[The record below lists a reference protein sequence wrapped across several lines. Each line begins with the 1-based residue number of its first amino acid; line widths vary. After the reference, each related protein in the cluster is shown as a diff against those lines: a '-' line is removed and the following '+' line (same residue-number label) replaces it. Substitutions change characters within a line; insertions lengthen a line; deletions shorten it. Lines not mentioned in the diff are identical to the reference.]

1 MTYLIEST
9 KTMDST
15 KRRSGIKTVLALLWA
30 DKFATV
36 AALFLLILAVT
47 CLIGPFFVGD
57 AASKLNLA
65 GRNAPPQLDKGLLY
79 ILGGDNLGRSLLA
92 RIIVGAQTTLAVAI
106 TAVITSMVIG
116 AILGLIA
123 GYRGGLV
130 SDVIMRVTDM
140 IMSFPSLLTAL
151 VVLYVLG
158 PSVTNLVIVLAIT
171 RIPVYLR
178 TTRAEVMEVRSRV
191 FVTAALAMGA
201 SSTRIILKHIVPII
215 LPTLLTIAAV
225 DFAAVIITESGLS
238 FLGLGIQA
246 PDFTWGSMVATGRN
260 YISRAWWLSFWP
272 GLAIM
277 LTALSLNILSNWLR
291 IATDPQQRWRL
302 EGGRRND

>member
-1 MTYLIEST
+1 MTYLAEGT
-9 KTMDST
+9 KTMDSSP
-15 KRRSGIKTVLALLWA
+15 RRSGLATVLALLWA
-30 DKFATV
+30 DKFATLG
-36 AALFLLILAVT
+36 ALFLLLLTVT
-47 CLIGPFFVGD
+47 CLVGPSLVGD
-57 AASKLNLA
+57 AAGGINFA
-65 GRNAPPQLDKGLLY
+65 GRNAPPQFGKGFLY

-92 RIIVGAQTTLAVAI
+92 RIIVGAQATMGVAVA
-106 TAVITSMVIG
+106 AVVTSLVVG
-116 AILGLIA
+116 ALLGLIA

-130 SDVIMRVTDM
+130 SDVIMRLTDM

-158 PSVTNLVIVLAIT
+158 PSVGNLVIVLAIT

-178 TTRAEVMEVRSRV
+178 TTRAEVMEARSRV
-191 FVTAALAMGA
+191 FVTAAIAMGA
-201 SSTRIILKHIVPII
+201 SPARVLFRHIVPIV

-260 YISRAWWLSFWP
+260 YIASAWWLSFWP
-272 GLAIM
+272 GLAIT
-277 LTALSLNILSNWLR
+277 LTALSLNILASWLR

-302 EGGRRND
+302 EGGRKDD

>member
-1 MTYLIEST
+1 MTYLI
-9 KTMDST
+9 DST
-15 KRRSGIKTVLALLWA
+15 KPMNSAPQRSGFGTVLSLLWA
-30 DKFATV
+30 DKFAML
-36 AALFLLILAVT
+36 AALFLLLLAIT
-47 CLIGPFFVGD
+47 CLVGPLLIGN
-57 AASKLNLA
+57 AASGINFA
-65 GRNAPPQLDKGLLY
+65 GRNAPPQFEKGFLY
-79 ILGGDNLGRSLLA
+79 VLGGDNLGRSLLA
-92 RIIVGAQTTLAVAI
+92 RIIVGAQTTMGVAVTAVA
-106 TAVITSMVIG
+106 TSVLIG
-116 AILGLIA
+116 ALLGLVA

-130 SDVIMRVTDM
+130 SDFIMRLTDM

-158 PSVTNLVIVLAIT
+158 PSVANLVIVLAIT

-178 TTRAEVMEVRSRV
+178 TTRAEVMEARSRV
-191 FVTAALAMGA
+191 FVTAAIAMGA
-201 SSTRIILKHIVPII
+201 SPARVLFRHIVPIV

-260 YISRAWWLSFWP
+260 YIASAWWLSFWP
-272 GLAIM
+272 GLAIT
-277 LTALSLNILSNWLR
+277 LTALSLNILASWLR

-302 EGGRRND
+302 EGGRKHG

>member
-1 MTYLIEST
+1 MTYLVEST
-9 KTMDST
+9 KTMNSGP
-15 KRRSGIKTVLALLWA
+15 RRSRLGTVLSLLWA
-30 DKFATV
+30 DKFATL
-36 AALFLLILAVT
+36 AALFLLLLMIA
-47 CLIGPFFVGD
+47 CLVGPFLVGD
-57 AASKLNLA
+57 AAGGINFA
-65 GRNAPPQLDKGLLY
+65 GRNAPPQFEKGFLY

-92 RIIVGAQTTLAVAI
+92 RIVVGAQTTMGVAVA
-106 TAVITSMVIG
+106 AVVTSVIIG
-116 AILGLIA
+116 ALLGLVA

-130 SDVIMRVTDM
+130 SDVIMRLTDM

-158 PSVTNLVIVLAIT
+158 PSVGNLVIVLAIT

-178 TTRAEVMEVRSRV
+178 TTRAEVMEARSRV
-191 FVTAALAMGA
+191 FVTAAIAMGA
-201 SSTRIILKHIVPII
+201 SPVRVLFRHIVPIV

-260 YISRAWWLSFWP
+260 YIASAWWLSFWP
-272 GLAIM
+272 GLAIT
-277 LTALSLNILSNWLR
+277 LTALSLNILANWLR

-302 EGGRRND
+302 EGGRKDD

>member
-1 MTYLIEST
+1 MTYLIERT
-9 KTMDST
+9 KAMNTAP
-15 KRRSGIKTVLALLWA
+15 RRSGLGTVLSLLWA
-30 DKFATV
+30 DKFATF
-36 AALFLLILAVT
+36 AALFLLLLAFV
-47 CLIGPFFVGD
+47 CLVGPLLIGD
-57 AASKLNLA
+57 AASGINFA
-65 GRNAPPQLDKGLLY
+65 GRNAPPQLEKGFLY

-92 RIIVGAQTTLAVAI
+92 RIVVGAQTTLGVAVMAVA
-106 TAVITSMVIG
+106 TSVLIG
-116 AILGLIA
+116 ALLGLVA

-130 SDVIMRVTDM
+130 SDVIMRLTDM

-158 PSVTNLVIVLAIT
+158 PSVANLIIVLAVT

-178 TTRAEVMEVRSRV
+178 TTRAEVMEARSRV

-201 SSTRIILKHIVPII
+201 SPARVLFRHIAPIV

-260 YISRAWWLSFWP
+260 YIASAWWLSFWP
-272 GLAIM
+272 GLAIT
-277 LTALSLNILSNWLR
+277 LTALSLNILASWLR

-302 EGGRRND
+302 EGGRKHD

>member
-1 MTYLIEST
+1 MTLLIEST
-9 KTMDST
+9 KAVQKAAHPS
-15 KRRSGIKTVLALLWA
+15 RARTVLSLLWA
-30 DKFATV
+30 DKLATA
-36 AALFLLILAVT
+36 AALFLLVLALA
-47 CLIGPFFVGD
+47 CLVGPLLVGNSGS
-57 AASKLNLA
+57 AVNFPM
-65 GRNAPPQLDKGLLY
+65 RNTPPQIDKGLLY
-79 ILGGDNLGRSLLA
+79 ILGADNLGRSLLA
-92 RIIVGAQTTLAVAI
+92 RIILGAQSTLAIALSAVLTSVIVGAL
-106 TAVITSMVIG
+106 
-116 AILGLIA
+116 LGLVA

-130 SDVIMRVTDM
+130 GDIIMRFTDM
-140 IMSFPSLLTAL
+140 LMSFPSLLTAL
-151 VVLYVLG
+151 VVLYLLG

-171 RIPVYLR
+171 RIPIYLR

-191 FVTAALAMGA
+191 FVTAATAMGA
-201 SSTRIILKHIVPII
+201 QPLRIIVKHILPII

-260 YISRAWWLSFWP
+260 YISRAWWLCVWP

-302 EGGRRND
+302 EGGRNDA

>member
-1 MTYLIEST
+1 MTYLAEST
-9 KTMDST
+9 KAIGTP
-15 KRRSGIKTVLALLWA
+15 KKPSGARTVLSLLWA
-30 DKFATV
+30 DKFAT
-36 AALFLLILAVT
+36 AAAIFLLIVAIT
-47 CLIGPFFVGD
+47 CLVGPYLIGN
-57 AASKLNLA
+57 AANALNLA
-65 GRNAPPQLDKGLLY
+65 GRNAPPSFDKGFLY
-79 ILGGDNLGRSLLA
+79 VLGGDNLGRSLLA
-92 RIIVGAQTTLAVAI
+92 RIIVGAQTTLAVALS
-106 TAVITSMVIG
+106 AVITSVVIG
-116 AILGLIA
+116 ALLGLIA

-130 SDVIMRVTDM
+130 SDLIMRVTDM

-191 FVTAALAMGA
+191 FVTAAVAMGA
-201 SSTRIILKHIVPII
+201 SSARVILKHIVPII

-238 FLGLGIQA
+238 FLGLGVQA

-302 EGGRRND
+302 EGGRKK

>member
-1 MTYLIEST
+1 MNSGP
-9 KTMDST
+9 
-15 KRRSGIKTVLALLWA
+15 RRSHLGTVLSLLWA
-30 DKFATV
+30 DKFATF
-36 AALFLLILAVT
+36 AALFLLLLMIA
-47 CLIGPFFVGD
+47 CLVGPFLVGD
-57 AASKLNLA
+57 AAGGINFA
-65 GRNAPPQLDKGLLY
+65 GRNAPPQFEKGFLY

-92 RIIVGAQTTLAVAI
+92 RIVVGAQTTMAVAVA
-106 TAVITSMVIG
+106 AVVTSVIIG
-116 AILGLIA
+116 ALLGLVA

-130 SDVIMRVTDM
+130 SDVIMRLTDM

-158 PSVTNLVIVLAIT
+158 PSVANLVIVLAIT

-178 TTRAEVMEVRSRV
+178 TTRAEVMEARSRV
-191 FVTAALAMGA
+191 FVTAAIAMGA
-201 SSTRIILKHIVPII
+201 SPARVLFRHIVPIV

-260 YISRAWWLSFWP
+260 YIASAWWLSFWP
-272 GLAIM
+272 GLAIT
-277 LTALSLNILSNWLR
+277 LTALSLNILANWLR

-302 EGGRRND
+302 EGGRKDD

>member
-1 MTYLIEST
+1 MTLLVQST
-9 KTMDST
+9 TAVEKPP
-15 KRRSGIKTVLALLWA
+15 RRSAAKTVLALLWA
-30 DKFATV
+30 DKLAAA
-36 AALFLLILAVT
+36 AALFLVVLLLACIV
-47 CLIGPFFVGD
+47 GPHLTG
-57 AASKLNLA
+57 NA
-65 GRNAPPQLDKGLLY
+65 GTAVNYPMRNTPPQVEKGFLY
-79 ILGGDNLGRSLLA
+79 ILGADNLGRSLLA
-92 RIIVGAQTTLAVAI
+92 RIILGAQTTLGIALSAVA
-106 TAVITSMVIG
+106 VSVFVG
-116 AILGLIA
+116 ALLGLVA

-130 SDVIMRVTDM
+130 SDIIMRCTDM
-140 IMSFPSLLTAL
+140 LMSFPSLLTAL
-151 VVLYVLG
+151 VVLYLLG

-171 RIPVYLR
+171 RIPIYLR

-191 FVTAALAMGA
+191 FVTAAVAMGA
-201 SSTRIILKHIVPII
+201 KPLRVILRHIVPII

-246 PDFTWGSMVATGRN
+246 PDFTWGSMVATGKN
-260 YISRAWWLSFWP
+260 YMTRAWWLSFWP

-302 EGGRRND
+302 EGGRNNG

>member
-1 MTYLIEST
+1 MTYLAEGT
-9 KTMDST
+9 KTMDSSP
-15 KRRSGIKTVLALLWA
+15 RRSGLATVLSLLWA
-30 DKFATV
+30 DKFATL
-36 AALFLLILAVT
+36 AALFLLLLTVT
-47 CLIGPFFVGD
+47 CLVGPSLVGD
-57 AASKLNLA
+57 AAGGINFA
-65 GRNAPPQLDKGLLY
+65 GRNAPPQFGKGFLY

-92 RIIVGAQTTLAVAI
+92 RIIVGAQATMGVAV
-106 TAVITSMVIG
+106 TAVVTSLVVG
-116 AILGLIA
+116 ALLGLIA

-130 SDVIMRVTDM
+130 SDVIMRLTDM

-158 PSVTNLVIVLAIT
+158 PSVANLVIVLAIT

-178 TTRAEVMEVRSRV
+178 TTRAEVMEARSRV
-191 FVTAALAMGA
+191 FVTAAIAMGA
-201 SSTRIILKHIVPII
+201 SPARVLFRHIVPIV

-260 YISRAWWLSFWP
+260 YIASAWWLSFWP
-272 GLAIM
+272 GLAIT
-277 LTALSLNILSNWLR
+277 LTALSLNILASWLR
-291 IATDPQQRWRL
+291 IVTDPQQRWRL
-302 EGGRRND
+302 EGGHRDD

>member
-1 MTYLIEST
+1 MKSAPQ
-9 KTMDST
+9 
-15 KRRSGIKTVLALLWA
+15 RSRFGTALSLLWA
-30 DKFATV
+30 DKFAMF
-36 AALFLLILAVT
+36 AALFLILLAIT
-47 CLIGPFFVGD
+47 CMVGPLLIGK
-57 AASKLNLA
+57 AASGINFA
-65 GRNAPPQLDKGLLY
+65 GRNAPPSFDKGFLY

-92 RIIVGAQTTLAVAI
+92 RIIVGAQTTMAVAI
-106 TAVITSMVIG
+106 TAVAASVIVG
-116 AILGLIA
+116 ALLGLVA

-140 IMSFPSLLTAL
+140 IMSFPSMLTAL

-158 PSVTNLVIVLAIT
+158 PSVSNLVIVLAIT

-178 TTRAEVMEVRSRV
+178 TTRAEVMEARSRV
-191 FVTAALAMGA
+191 FVTAAIAMGA
-201 SSTRIILKHIVPII
+201 SHARVIFKHILPIV

-260 YISRAWWLSFWP
+260 YIASAWWLSFWP
-272 GLAIM
+272 GLAIT
-277 LTALSLNILSNWLR
+277 LTALSLNILASWLR

-302 EGGRRND
+302 EGGHNHD

>member
-1 MTYLIEST
+1 MNSAP
-9 KTMDST
+9 
-15 KRRSGIKTVLALLWA
+15 RRSGLGTVLSLLWA
-30 DKFATV
+30 DKFATL
-36 AALFLLILAVT
+36 AALFLLLLTIT
-47 CLIGPFFVGD
+47 CLVGPLLVGD
-57 AASKLNLA
+57 AAGGVNFA
-65 GRNAPPQLDKGLLY
+65 GRNAPPQFEKGFLY

-92 RIIVGAQTTLAVAI
+92 RIIVGAQTTMAVAV
-106 TAVITSMVIG
+106 TAVITSVVVG
-116 AILGLIA
+116 ALLGLIA

-130 SDVIMRVTDM
+130 SDVIMRLTDM

-158 PSVTNLVIVLAIT
+158 PSVANLVIVLAIT

-178 TTRAEVMEVRSRV
+178 TTRAEVMEARSRV
-191 FVTAALAMGA
+191 FVTAAIAMGA
-201 SSTRIILKHIVPII
+201 SPARVLFRHIAPVV

-260 YISRAWWLSFWP
+260 YIASAWWLSFWP
-272 GLAIM
+272 GLAIT
-277 LTALSLNILSNWLR
+277 LTALSLNILASWLR

-302 EGGRRND
+302 EGRRRND

>member
-1 MTYLIEST
+1 MNSGP
-9 KTMDST
+9 
-15 KRRSGIKTVLALLWA
+15 RRSGFGTVLSLLWA
-30 DKFATV
+30 DKFATL
-36 AALFLLILAVT
+36 AALFLLLLAIA
-47 CLIGPFFVGD
+47 CLVGPLLVGD
-57 AASKLNLA
+57 AASGINFA
-65 GRNAPPQLDKGLLY
+65 GRNAPPQFEKGFLY
-79 ILGGDNLGRSLLA
+79 VLGGDNLGRSLLA
-92 RIIVGAQTTLAVAI
+92 RIIVGAQTTMGVAVTAVA
-106 TAVITSMVIG
+106 TSVVIG
-116 AILGLIA
+116 ALLGLVA

-158 PSVTNLVIVLAIT
+158 PSVANLVIVLAIT

-178 TTRAEVMEVRSRV
+178 TTRAEVMEARSRV
-191 FVTAALAMGA
+191 FVTAAIAMGA
-201 SSTRIILKHIVPII
+201 SPARVLFRHIVPIV

-260 YISRAWWLSFWP
+260 YIASAWWLSFWP
-272 GLAIM
+272 GLAIT
-277 LTALSLNILSNWLR
+277 LTALSLNILASWLR

-302 EGGRRND
+302 EGGRKND